1 MAQPAV
7 LTIEQLCDAW
17 MRATDAD
24 AAGEFADELAQRA
37 LDLGENET
45 AAARCVCEA
54 VCARLRRGGDEEDD
68 EDDDEE
74 KLAALF
80 PAEGDTVEIV
90 WQKDET
96 LAVDGAG
103 DRCIVASVRGP
114 FPDKKKK
121 RRSSTSLPAYHVYAE
136 LRSLVRLAGDQEHP
150 FERVDET
157 DRRPKHVHPKYKL
170 SLHARGT
177 VWRRVDVDVEEEDA
191 DDDEIASVLDS
202 LACAMRGHAPLRRAA
217 GKALVD
223 EVPLALARPALRE
236 ACSTFLLAYAHHGP
250 AVRPIAKVLA
260 AAADPAHLC
269 PKLRA
274 LVAAFGPAVP
284 PERCEIAERLG
295 ALLGGRF
302 FERDWE
308 ARCVWRRADGSG
320 GSRSCFGD
328 DDDDEPEPPPA
339 KRARRGEGYG
349 PSLDEVEGLCA
360 GRVAGA
366 ASIDGARGR
375 GEVYTP
381 LGIKC
386 ALPAENF
393 ALELLEDDSPPKDG
407 VDFYRV
413 GGSIVVLNAD
423 ARWKICAQCRDT
435 IQTKLRVACSVNLY
449 ATPAG
454 ATTLDAHAD
463 DHCVF
468 VAQLSGAKRWRI
480 FAGGEQ
486 YPDLGTAVPRP
497 GEDAPFFDVTLH
509 AGDVLYVPRGAPHV
523 CRALAG
529 APSIHVSVGLDLDAR
544 LTWHGAVDAK
554 VGQFL
559 ITFMEG
565 EMASPA
571 HVGRFVPA
579 LRRACLPALL
589 AGDQDD
595 AFAAGLAAALAL
607 AAHPPVGEATPAE
620 RLAAAAAENLRQRI
634 WEDNLDRW
642 QRMNGA
648 RDTLARLRAFAG
660 AALEQSRAV
669 TTLLRCKSL

>member
-1 MAQPAV
+1 MAQPAAR
-7 LTIEQLCDAW
+7 TIEELCEEWAL
-17 MRATDAD
+17 AD
-24 AAGEFADELAQRA
+24 DSDEAGELADELAQRA

-54 VCARLRRGGDEEDD
+54 ICARLRRGGDEEDD
-68 EDDDEE
+68 EEDNDEE
-74 KLAALF
+74 LAAMF

-202 LACAMRGHAPLRRAA
+202 LACAMLGHAPLRRAA

-236 ACSTFLLAYAHHGP
+236 ACSTFLLAYAQHGP

-284 PERCEIAERLG
+284 PEGCEIAERLS

-320 GSRSCFGD
+320 GSRSCFGGG
-328 DDDDEPEPPPA
+328 DDDEPAPPPA
-339 KRARRGEGYG
+339 KRARRSQRYG
-349 PSLDEVEGLCA
+349 PALDEVEDLCA
-360 GRVAGA
+360 GRIEGA
-366 ASIDGARGR
+366 SSIDRARGR
-375 GEVYTP
+375 DD
-381 LGIKC
+381 
-386 ALPAENF
+386 ALAEDF
-393 ALELLEDDSPPKDG
+393 ALELLDDDRPPLDG

-413 GGSIVVLNAD
+413 GGSTVVLNAD
-423 ARWKICAQCRDT
+423 ARWRICAQCRDAV
-435 IQTKLRVACSVNLY
+435 QRRLHVACSVNLY

-454 ATTLDAHAD
+454 ATTLQPHAD

-468 VAQLSGAKRWRI
+468 VAQLSGAKLWRI
-480 FAGGEQ
+480 FLDGEQ
-486 YPDLGTAVPRP
+486 FPDLGATLPRP
-497 GEDAPFFDVTLH
+497 GDDANSFFVTLY

-523 CRALAG
+523 CRALDG
-529 APSIHVSVGLDLDAR
+529 EPSIHVSIGLDLDPT
-544 LTWHGAVDAK
+544 LTWISALQTFVSKARGDRHRADLIEAARAAPELRGAV
-554 VGQFL
+554 
-559 ITFMEG
+559 
-565 EMASPA
+565 
-571 HVGRFVPA
+571 
-579 LRRACLPALL
+579 LPALSYDFDE
-589 AGDQDD
+589 GMG
-595 AFAAGLAAALAL
+595 AARKRAAAALEAL
-607 AAHPPVGEATPAE
+607 G
-620 RLAAAAAENLRQRI
+620 RSDAAEAVRAEPSELRCAAVVDSLTHRV
-634 WEDNLDRW
+634 RV
-642 QRMNGA
+642 
-648 RDTLARLRAFAG
+648 
-660 AALEQSRAV
+660 ALEQSLAV
-669 TTLLRCKSL
+669 TTLLRERAGDV